1 MLFSFH
7 TDVENL
13 IFHKKKY
20 EYKDKAL
27 LSNSRSSTLGSGQN
41 AFSSM
46 TSKLI
51 WNCDL
56 LQHHLKLYFQG
67 ID

>member
-1 MLFSFH
+1 LLFSFH

-46 TSKLI
+46 
-51 WNCDL
+51 
-56 LQHHLKLYFQG
+56 
-67 ID
+67 